1 MPKQNPQKI
10 SDAGVSTSCA
20 RVRSAFTLGSLVWL
34 PAGLAATAI
43 LRGSG
48 LPVEPQAWLSLIVI
62 APVRPAACI
71 CLQAASAPWISR
83 RRVGGYGRARVRDG
97 RRVSVRGTARPG
109 GDCCICRGAKLSGLA
124 CLPACWPQTVTAGLG
139 PEAQGLKPRRN
150 LNERYPRGR
159 LNRAPRRRAC

>member
-10 SDAGVSTSCA
+10 SDAGVSTSRA

-34 PAGLAATAI
+34 PAGLAATSV
-43 LRGSG
+43 LRGFGVTGRTAG
-48 LPVEPQAWLSLIVI
+48 LAFVDRDRA
-62 APVRPAACI
+62 VRPAACA
-71 CLQAASAPWISR
+71 CLQAASAPGISR

-150 LNERYPRGR
+150 LNERYPRSR
-159 LNRAPRRRAC
+159 LNRGPRRRTC